1 MEDIDKLM
9 SDFPQFNYQYE
20 RMPEGIDGLNIGN
33 EIIINSEIGKEEQLQ
48 WLYEEIGHAMTSEGD
63 ITDYHDRNNSWQESR
78 ARSWGMSH
86 CLPRKELERIS
97 KSNVDNDY
105 EVADDL
111 GIQVDYL
118 HTVGLMYGLR
128 YKSID

>member
-1 MEDIDKLM
+1 M
-9 SDFPQFNYQYE
+9 N
-20 RMPEGIDGLNIGN
+20 
-33 EIIINSEIGKEEQLQ
+33 
-48 WLYEEIGHAMTSEGD
+48 
-63 ITDYHDRNNSWQESR
+63 
-78 ARSWGMSH
+78 RSWGMSH
-86 CLPRKELERIS
+86 CVPRKELERIS

-105 EVADDL
+105 EVADEL